1 MWFCFQE
8 DLLEKQPVLICN
20 DGMDFEF
27 DDTNEINEDTI
38 IVTGF
43 TVRSLDNK
51 YIIVCIYFLNFLFQQ
66 GQPPGVHILEE
77 DAERRERAAEGRRP
91 G

>member
-1 MWFCFQE
+1 M
-8 DLLEKQPVLICN
+8 LEKQPVLICN

-51 YIIVCIYFLNFLFQQ
+51 YVFVCI
-66 GQPPGVHILEE
+66 
-77 DAERRERAAEGRRP
+77 
-91 G
+91 